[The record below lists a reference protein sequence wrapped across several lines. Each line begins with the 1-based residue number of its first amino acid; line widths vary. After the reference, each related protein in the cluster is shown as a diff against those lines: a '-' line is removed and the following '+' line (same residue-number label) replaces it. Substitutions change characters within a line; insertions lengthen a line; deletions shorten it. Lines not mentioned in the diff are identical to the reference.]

1 MRDAERTGGSAG
13 RSRIQPSRHRPRA
26 SASPRS
32 DPPASGAAASP
43 RGQEPGSRA
52 RAPRGRT
59 QPPSAADHHEPL
71 QQGPFLRA
79 FGRGQE
85 QGAPGRGWGPCDRTA
100 PDRAP
105 PALLGSA
112 AERRGGVEAAESSR
126 VSPPCPG
133 LEAPAPAAL
142 LALFLRRGPDE
153 RRAGVPGAWGP
164 AARAWGR
171 GVARGCRT
179 RPSGQG
185 ALLRGHSPLGG
196 AGPQGRGLREQP

>member
-85 QGAPGRGWGPCDRTA
+85 QGAPGRGWGGAPATGRRRTA
-100 PDRAP
+100 LPPRSSALRPSAAEASKRRRAAACPHPVPGSRRPPRPLFWLCSCAAGRTSGGRGFPAPGVPPRAPGAAVSLVAAGRAP
-105 PALLGSA
+105 P
-112 AERRGGVEAAESSR
+112 
-126 VSPPCPG
+126 
-133 LEAPAPAAL
+133 
-142 LALFLRRGPDE
+142 
-153 RRAGVPGAWGP
+153 
-164 AARAWGR
+164 GR
-171 GVARGCRT
+171 GRSYVVT
-179 RPSGQG
+179 HP
-185 ALLRGHSPLGG
+185 
-196 AGPQGRGLREQP
+196 